1 MAKKHNYYAKSS
13 PYEEAFRNLRTN
25 IQFSAIDKEL
35 KALVITSTNPS
46 EGKTS
51 IATNL
56 AMSFAQN
63 GEKVILVDC
72 DMRNPSVSKHIDINQ
87 PKGLT
92 NILVNKEDPHT
103 VMVQHEGVDII
114 FAGPIP
120 PNPAELIGSR
130 SMENLL
136 ENLKHEYDYVLLDT
150 PPAGMLTDG
159 AILSSAA
166 DGTILVIAE
175 GETERADLGRTIE
188 QIKNVGGNIIGVV
201 MNKVKSVK
209 SSNYGKYY

>member
-1 MAKKHNYYAKSS
+1 MAKKHNYYSKSS
-13 PYEEAFRNLRTN
+13 PFDEAFRNLRTN

-35 KALVITSTNPS
+35 KTLVITSTNPS

-114 FAGPIP
+114 FAGPVP
-120 PNPAELIGSR
+120 PNPAELIGSK
-130 SMENLL
+130 SMEMLL
-136 ENLKHEYDYVLLDT
+136 EKLKREYDYVLLDT

-159 AILSSAA
+159 AILSSSA

>member
-13 PYEEAFRNLRTN
+13 PFEESFRTLRTN

-35 KALVITSTNPS
+35 KTLVVTSTNPT

-51 IATNL
+51 IALNL
-56 AMSFAQN
+56 AKSFAQN
-63 GEKVILVDC
+63 GEKVLLIDC
-72 DMRNPSVSKHIDINQ
+72 DMRNPSVTKHIDVNQ

-92 NILVNKEDPHT
+92 NILVNKEDPHS
-103 VMVQHEGVDII
+103 VMIQHEGFDVI

-120 PNPAELIGSR
+120 PNPAELIGSK
-130 SMENLL
+130 SMETML
-136 ENLKHEYDYVLLDT
+136 EHLKQQYDYVLLDT
-150 PPAGMLTDG
+150 PPAGLLTDA
-159 AILSSAA
+159 AILSTAA
-166 DGTILVIAE
+166 DGTIIVVAE
-175 GETERADLGRTIE
+175 GETEKSDLARTME
-188 QIKNVGGNIIGVV
+188 TIKNVRGNIIGVV